1 MGFQIWDVLEGG
13 HLFHGTDPEHD
24 TYRSR
29 AHLAEMI
36 ALLGPPPPGL
46 VARGSLRFKFFSEQ
60 GQSPVSSPLL
70 RAGGPDADAYLLLR
84 GIPSRYQSTASRLF
98 GTIGNKPRK
107 FGKKAV
113 FAIYEQDVT
122 VESPKSAD
130 GEATS

>member
-60 GQSPVSSPLL
+60 GQSPSPARFFV
-70 RAGGPDADAYLLLR
+70 RAVLTLMR
-84 GIPSRYQSTASRLF
+84 
-98 GTIGNKPRK
+98 
-107 FGKKAV
+107 
-113 FAIYEQDVT
+113 IY
-122 VESPKSAD
+122 S
-130 GEATS
+130 